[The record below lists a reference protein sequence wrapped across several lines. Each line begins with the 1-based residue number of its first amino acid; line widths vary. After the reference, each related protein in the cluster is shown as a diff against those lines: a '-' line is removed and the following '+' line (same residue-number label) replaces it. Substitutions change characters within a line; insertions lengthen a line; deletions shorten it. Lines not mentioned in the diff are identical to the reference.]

1 MSDGFS
7 LSSYII
13 NKTNLINNCLT
24 IKSKLNQNAKLC
36 AVVKSDAYG
45 VGAGVVSKI
54 IYPFVDEYAVA
65 NLKEG
70 IQLRRIIKDK
80 PIIVLA
86 PTICARFAYYAKHNL
101 IMVVSKIEDA
111 KYLAQNADVPI
122 SVELKIDSGMH
133 RFGFCSFYE
142 LLEAESILK
151 TNENINIVGLYSHLA
166 TKEND
171 VLFMLKQKAKFGSIV
186 DEFLAETNT
195 NLEVHISNSNA
206 AIMHPD
212 FNYDMVRVG
221 FGLYGMD
228 NKFGLKPVVEIK
240 TKLVNIKK
248 IKKGESV
255 GYNRTFVAP
264 SDMTIGVV
272 PLGYADGINRRLS
285 NVGFF
290 IIDGTRCK
298 IVGNVCM
305 DVCMVDLTPIKA
317 PKLYSEAVF
326 LGRQKNESISIE
338 EIAIFAGTSEYD
350 ILTGLRSKRMKR
362 RIKA

>member
-7 LSSYII
+7 LSSYVI

-24 IKSKLNQNAKLC
+24 IKNRLHKSTKLC

-45 VGAGVVSKI
+45 VGANVVSGI
-54 IYPFVDEYAVA
+54 IYPYVDEFAVA

-70 IQLRRIIKDK
+70 IGLRRIIKDK

-86 PTICARFAYYAKHNL
+86 PTICARFGYYAKYNL
-101 IMVVSKIEDA
+101 VMVVSKIEDA
-111 KYLAQNADVPI
+111 KYLALNVNVPI

-133 RFGFCSFYE
+133 RFGFCSLKE
-142 LLEAESILK
+142 LLEAESVLK
-151 TNENINIVGLYSHLA
+151 TNVNINIVGVYSHLA

-171 VLFMLKQKAKFGSIV
+171 VSFMLKQKARFGSIV
-186 DEFLAETNT
+186 DEFLDETGVDA
-195 NLEVHISNSNA
+195 EVHISNSNA

-228 NKFGLKPVVEIK
+228 GKFGLKPVVEIK

-248 IKKGESV
+248 IKQGESV
-255 GYNRTFVAP
+255 GYNRTFIAP
-264 SDMTIGVV
+264 YDMTIGVV

-290 IIDGTRCK
+290 IIDGVRCK
-298 IVGNVCM
+298 IIGNVCM
-305 DVCMVDLTPIKA
+305 DVCMVDLSPIKA

-326 LGRQKNESISIE
+326 LGRQKNESVTLE
-338 EIAIFAGTSEYD
+338 EIAMLAGTSEYD
-350 ILTGLRSKRMKR
+350 ILTGLRAKRMRR
-362 RIKA
+362 RIKT